1 MDKVIQRALNAKPYF
16 IVFLI
21 TAFWF
26 FTENH
31 HELISNYQAFL
42 GLSIIALGALPS
54 FIHLINAEESRLI
67 PLVPLHGLFYS
78 IAYGIPIFVEKT
90 NWFNS
95 STEAINHSLVLTIV
109 GLVMLYI
116 GYYGA
121 RHLLPAFRPIRF
133 SSYSSCGDRHLFFL
147 CVALFVISMLF
158 EFSPLLRSIP
168 SLNQIAVPT
177 GFLSIGILFVL
188 HITNRLQSWE
198 RTIFF
203 CTTVLLLLVKLVS
216 GLLALPVFVLMFF
229 SILYWQMRKKILW
242 LPILLLCSLAII
254 LQPVKDQFRAL
265 TWYSESVDI
274 GHYEKLK
281 IFTEVGVEY
290 YLEKSQSDEGANIEF
305 DSLADRLAHIAT
317 FSVVVADTPQSVPY
331 WNGETY
337 KNLLTKFIPR
347 FLWQDKPREEYGLN
361 FGHRYGF
368 LNWDDEITSV
378 NMPWLPEFYANF
390 GWKGVV
396 FGMFFVGV
404 LFRYFMMIYNNHDSV
419 VDMVA
424 GLAICFRLGLPE
436 SNLSMMLG
444 GIVTYTAFLFV
455 LLRMLTIKRRDQVVL
470 YER

>member
-1 MDKVIQRALNAKPYF
+1 MDKVIQRALNHKPYF
-16 IVFLI
+16 MVLLI
-21 TAFWF
+21 AAFWF
-26 FTENH
+26 FTKNH

-54 FIHLINAEESRLI
+54 FIHLIKAEEYRLI

-78 IAYGIPIFVEKT
+78 ITFGIPVFSERI

-95 STEAINHSLVLTIV
+95 STEAVNHSLMLTIV

-121 RHLLPAFRPIRF
+121 RHFMPAFRPIRF
-133 SSYSSCGDRHLFFL
+133 SSHSRDDRRLFFS
-147 CVALFVISMLF
+147 CIALFVISLLF
-158 EFSPLLRSIP
+158 EFFPLLVSIP

-177 GFLSIGILFVL
+177 GSLSIGILFVL

-198 RTIFF
+198 RTVFICITIF
-203 CTTVLLLLVKLVS
+203 LILVELAS
-216 GLLALPVFVLMFF
+216 GLLAQPVFTLIFF
-229 SILYWQMRKKILW
+229 SILYWQMRRKIPW
-242 LPILLLCSLAII
+242 LPVLLACSLTFL
-254 LQPVKDQFRAL
+254 LQPVKDQFRQL
-265 TWYSESVDI
+265 TWYGESLNI

-281 IFTEVGVEY
+281 IFTEVGVKY
-290 YLEKSQSDEGANIEF
+290 YLAKSDEGSNIDF
-305 DSLADRLAHIAT
+305 DSLSDRLAHIST
-317 FSVVVADTPQSVPY
+317 FSVVVNDTPQSVPY

-337 KNLLTKFIPR
+337 KNLFTKFIPR
-347 FLWQDKPREEYGLN
+347 FLWQDKPREEYGLA

-368 LNWDDEITSV
+368 LDSDDDDTSV

-404 LFRYFMMIYNNHDSV
+404 LFRYFMIIYNNHDSV

-424 GLAICFRLGLPE
+424 GLTICFRLFYPE

-444 GIVTYTAFLFV
+444 GIATNTAFLFV
-455 LLRMLTIKRRDQVVL
+455 LSRMLTIKYRDEVVL

>member
-1 MDKVIQRALNAKPYF
+1 
-16 IVFLI
+16 
-21 TAFWF
+21 
-26 FTENH
+26 
-31 HELISNYQAFL
+31 
-42 GLSIIALGALPS
+42 
-54 FIHLINAEESRLI
+54 
-67 PLVPLHGLFYS
+67 
-78 IAYGIPIFVEKT
+78 
-90 NWFNS
+90 
-95 STEAINHSLVLTIV
+95 
-109 GLVMLYI
+109 
-116 GYYGA
+116 
-121 RHLLPAFRPIRF
+121 
-133 SSYSSCGDRHLFFL
+133 
-147 CVALFVISMLF
+147 
-158 EFSPLLRSIP
+158 
-168 SLNQIAVPT
+168 
-177 GFLSIGILFVL
+177 
-188 HITNRLQSWE
+188 
-198 RTIFF
+198 
-203 CTTVLLLLVKLVS
+203 
-216 GLLALPVFVLMFF
+216 
-229 SILYWQMRKKILW
+229 
-242 LPILLLCSLAII
+242 

-265 TWYSESVDI
+265 TWYGESVDI

-368 LNWDDEITSV
+368 LDWDDEITSV